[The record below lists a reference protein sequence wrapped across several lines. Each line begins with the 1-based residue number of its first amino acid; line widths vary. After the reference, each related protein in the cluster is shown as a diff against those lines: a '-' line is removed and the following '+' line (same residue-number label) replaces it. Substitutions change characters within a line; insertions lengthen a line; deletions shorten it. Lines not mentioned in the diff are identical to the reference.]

1 MARKS
6 TEIAHNMILKELDPF
21 LGGSQDEIAQRIAQ
35 DRMAY
40 HLRRYFGKSEEV
52 DVLNYLRVSSGTVV
66 TMIDHLVLHAFG
78 LIVIERESL
87 GEPIRIKDDG
97 QWLRLR
103 QDGPV
108 EMRSPITR
116 AYLRALSL
124 KAFLDK
130 MVRQKGFF
138 DAIEL
143 DIIVSVPDTGRIR
156 WPTMGVLPEIC
167 NTDQVHERVNQRIQ
181 QCRRNAKAAGVLTA
195 PERLRLGEFL
205 RSLHQPLVR
214 AAPR

>member
-1 MARKS
+1 
-6 TEIAHNMILKELDPF
+6 MILKELDPF
-21 LGGSQDEIAQRIAQ
+21 LGGSQDEIAHRIAQ

-66 TMIDHLVLHAFG
+66 TMIDHLVLHPFG

-87 GEPIRIKDDG
+87 SEPIQIKDDG

-103 QDGPV
+103 PEGPV

-124 KAFLDK
+124 KAFLDM
-130 MVRQKGFF
+130 MVKQKGFF

-156 WPTMGVLPEIC
+156 WPTTGVLPEIC
-167 NTDQVHERVNQRIQ
+167 NTDQVYERVNQRIL
-181 QCRRNAKAAGVLTA
+181 QCRRTAKSAGVLTA
-195 PERLRLGEFL
+195 PERRRLGEFL
-205 RSLHQPLVR
+205 RSLHQPPVR